1 MKVMRIGKCID
12 KSCRGWLVAI
22 TTRIDGEWINYAL
35 RENILSAIMWGV
47 CSDCGR
53 EAEVQV

>member
-1 MKVMRIGKCID
+1 MRIGKCID